1 MSAKLKIAFC
11 TDGIFPHTLGGMQR
25 HSRLLV
31 EELARRSDVDL
42 EVIHPHAER
51 VFEGSPG
58 VAELRVEPQ
67 DSERMYLPECYRY
80 SRRVAALL
88 AERPHHLVYAQGLSV
103 WHRIAKL
110 PNQIVVNPHGLEPW
124 QGLTP
129 KDKLMGF
136 PFRTIFGHLFRHA
149 DRVVSLGGRLTGILQ
164 SCVPAGRVAVLP
176 NAVNPPPPQTRA
188 FAGTLRLLFVAR
200 FAHNKGI
207 HLLLQAVRELHAE
220 GHGSKFIFNLAG
232 KGPLYET
239 LTRKHQYPGV
249 NYLGFVTDE
258 QLGRLYAENDAFVF
272 PTLFEGMPT
281 VVLEAMGYSMPV
293 IVSDTGATAELVGPD
308 NGFLIPAGS
317 VSALKQALL
326 EFHVMPTAAKA
337 GLAARSHAKVLERF
351 TWPKVGQAHM
361 DLFRSLHQEGRQLSQ
376 PSSTRRETEL

>member
-11 TDGIFPHTLGGMQR
+11 TDGVFPHTVGGMQR

-31 EELARRSDVDL
+31 EELARRSDVEI

-51 VFEGSPG
+51 VFVDSPE
-58 VAELRVEPQ
+58 VRELRVSPQ
-67 DSERMYLPECYRY
+67 NRERMYLPECYRH

-88 AERPHHLVYAQGLSV
+88 ADRPDHLVYGQGLSV
-103 WHRIAKL
+103 WHRIGSM
-110 PNQIVVNPHGLEPW
+110 PNPVVINPHGLEPW
-124 QGLTP
+124 QGLTL
-129 KDKLMGF
+129 KDKLMGI
-136 PFRTIFGHLFRHA
+136 PFRAVFSHIFRHA

-164 SCVPAGRVAVLP
+164 SCVPAGRIAVLP
-176 NAVNPPPPQTRA
+176 NAVNPPPPQAREFT
-188 FAGTLRLLFVAR
+188 GPLRLLFVAR

-220 GHGSKFIFNLAG
+220 GHGNKFIFNLAG

-239 LTRKHQYPGV
+239 LTREHQYPGL

-258 QLGRLYAENDAFVF
+258 QLGRLYVENDAFVF

-293 IVSDTGATAELVGPD
+293 IVSDTGATAELVGPE

-317 VSALKQALL
+317 VPALKQALL
-326 EFHVMPTAAKA
+326 LFHALPSAAKTEMA
-337 GLAARSHAKVLERF
+337 SRSHTKVMERF
-351 TWPKVGQAHM
+351 TWPKVAEAHVA
-361 DLFRSLHQEGRQLSQ
+361 LFRSLNAELGR
-376 PSSTRRETEL
+376 